1 MDTHGAWIQG
11 CALGHHATNECMR
24 DGMGVV
30 LYFITARPPKN
41 SVPGMLYVM
50 KEAAIVPVGLGMRPP
65 AAVIGMQVPIFSRI
79 AEE

>member
-11 CALGHHATNECMR
+11 CALGHHAINDCMQ
-24 DGMGVV
+24 DGMEVV
-30 LYFITARPPKN
+30 LYFVTARPPKN

-65 AAVIGMQVPIFSRI
+65 AGVIGMQVPIYSRI
-79 AEE
+79 ADE